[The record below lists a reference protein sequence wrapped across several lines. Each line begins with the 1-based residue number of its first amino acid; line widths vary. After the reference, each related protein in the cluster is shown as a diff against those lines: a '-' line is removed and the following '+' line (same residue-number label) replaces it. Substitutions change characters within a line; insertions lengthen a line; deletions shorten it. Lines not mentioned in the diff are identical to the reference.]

1 MPPKTKR
8 TKKEKKL
15 KEPPEKVYEFITADE
30 MKAREQRYSNRLN
43 DLRVCLNF
51 IDEAL
56 IQIEKLDE
64 LQLLADKWWNF
75 VTCYPLPKPY
85 LPPDMRLF
93 FTKLKVFEMQNV
105 ESNIDWPLA
114 VDERSILAQ
123 SIFRRNLTRLHLHQ
137 QLKPEFGLEYNLNI
151 NDCLSVIRRI
161 EYFLDNDV
169 EVAKC
174 PTANLEDIK
183 KLKFSI
189 QEEILDFFDRYTYR
203 VLCSEE
209 AYMMPVDPIT
219 MEYCYTGDQFQ
230 IHIWSLKNVPV
241 RFSHLDEPRLVANFH
256 ELQLQLHI
264 PSTMLYE
271 NLTIRGIRMN
281 FDHLSEKAKSY
292 TQLITVPV
300 DNLNAGIQDL
310 HECLINEWLMQLDLQ
325 ARIRQDLIQ
334 KRLDYEEQLRLYEEE
349 QARKGKKQQV
359 AEGDGKKQKKPKISK
374 PGKEPPIIDTD
385 VFPDIYGDFL
395 EEEQKQYEFFINS
408 IYNPETLDL
417 DSDEINLKKFFILGG
432 VYQLYYVSKPNHVD
446 LNFHRFNMTWHY
458 NDGKLQVNTDL
469 FIPPTSRFLSRRTTR
484 LMSHLSL
491 SRMSKLGKT
500 LDQSK
505 MSTDPEC
512 PWFVL
517 TFKLPEYLCH
527 WGEPIACHYE
537 TTEKVLEEKED
548 ITTPLPSSMKKG
560 KGLKRMPSKVSL
572 SALPTQHVTEH
583 FPLSRSYASEAG
595 TSMFKLRRLS
605 ASQRFSQGN
614 FFQSSLSLRISQADI
629 SRKAR
634 SSDGTLN
641 VDDFYLPQPLNKA
654 QVRHLERHCMP
665 RIISS
670 LKFPKEIREE
680 ELEEFRKKPKTK
692 GGTLLRR
699 QQDNLEESAL
709 SKPLK
714 RVFSYN
720 NMQTNPERLY
730 PMYGQEEL
738 IRVVRHLPD
747 SNEEDNDD
755 NDTKNDGNKE
765 PKTFLELLRL
775 LNAIKMKYK
784 SRPRLILD
792 LKTIKSKTKWQNKRL
807 KYFFKKYDRPALQA
821 SISTEKSIGKLSKRP
836 IPKTKLEA
844 LKPPALEESKRNL
857 RHETS
862 KVHIIEP
869 SQATDQ
875 QELSVFDISS
885 ESQLKVEKLA
895 KNEPKKI
902 RYTHWTTKHI
912 LHSEYDKEKHIMTI
926 QTDRLGYIGFAFRR
940 YEHFPFKYWSLEP
953 SEEDPENEVIFT
965 LETQYVRCV
974 LHCTPNGIRGHVTEP
989 TKKFVRNPKMYL
1001 IIEKPMKDYK
1011 AFKKMFKE
1019 NYLNIFAEHDACYY
1033 IENGYFSEKHLAT
1046 EMHTYCCMAIHST
1059 QMKFHFSQWNR
1070 LSKRRDIILKFLQ
1083 YKDLAENM
1091 VEVRIT
1097 PEGAF
1102 FVEITELCS
1111 DDLDVIKLQYTN
1123 TWRNIGRFTS
1133 SDQFYVS
1140 SSNRFEM

>member
-1 MPPKTKR
+1 
-8 TKKEKKL
+8 
-15 KEPPEKVYEFITADE
+15 
-30 MKAREQRYSNRLN
+30 
-43 DLRVCLNF
+43 
-51 IDEAL
+51 
-56 IQIEKLDE
+56 
-64 LQLLADKWWNF
+64 
-75 VTCYPLPKPY
+75 
-85 LPPDMRLF
+85 MRLF

-114 VDERSILAQ
+114 VDELSILAQ

-137 QLKPEFGLEYNLNI
+137 QLNPEFGLEYNLNI

-161 EYFLDNDV
+161 Y
-169 EVAKC
+169 
-174 PTANLEDIK
+174 
-183 KLKFSI
+183 I

-209 AYMMPVDPIT
+209 AYMIIV
-219 MEYCYTGDQFQ
+219 
-230 IHIWSLKNVPV
+230 NVPV

-334 KRLDYEEQLRLYEEE
+334 KRIDYEEQLRLYEEE
-349 QARKGKKQQV
+349 QARKGKKQQ
-359 AEGDGKKQKKPKISK
+359 AA
-374 PGKEPPIIDTD
+374 
-385 VFPDIYGDFL
+385 
-395 EEEQKQYEFFINS
+395 EEQKQYESFINS

-432 VYQLYYVSKPNHVD
+432 VYQLYYVSKPNRVD

-458 NDGKLQVNTDL
+458 NDGKLQVNKYL
-469 FIPPTSRFLSRRTTR
+469 FISHTSRFLSRRTTR

-491 SRMSKLGKT
+491 SRMSRLGKT

-505 MSTDPEC
+505 TSTDPEC
-512 PWFVL
+512 SWFVL

-527 WGEPIACHYE
+527 WSEPIACYYE
-537 TTEKVLEEKED
+537 TTEKW
-548 ITTPLPSSMKKG
+548 
-560 KGLKRMPSKVSL
+560 
-572 SALPTQHVTEH
+572 
-583 FPLSRSYASEAG
+583 
-595 TSMFKLRRLS
+595 
-605 ASQRFSQGN
+605 N

-641 VDDFYLPQPLNKA
+641 VDDFYLPQRLNNA

-680 ELEEFRKKPKTK
+680 KLKEFRKKPKTK

-730 PMYGQEEL
+730 PIYGQEEL
-738 IRVVRHLPD
+738 IRVVRQLPD
-747 SNEEDNDD
+747 SNEEDNED
-755 NDTKNDGNKE
+755 NAIKKDENKE

-775 LNAIKMKYK
+775 LNAIKMKFK
-784 SRPRLILD
+784 ARPR
-792 LKTIKSKTKWQNKRL
+792 KRL
-807 KYFFKKYDRPALQA
+807 RSFFKKYDRPALQA
-821 SISTEKSIGKLSKRP
+821 SISTEKSIGKLAKRP
-836 IPKTKLEA
+836 IPKAKLEA
-844 LKPPALEESKRNL
+844 LKPPALEESKRDL

-885 ESQLKVEKLA
+885 ESQLKVEKIA

-902 RYTHWTTKHI
+902 RYTHWTTKYI
-912 LHSEYDKEKHIMTI
+912 LHSEYDKEKHTMTI
-926 QTDRLGYIGFAFRR
+926 QTDRLVYIGFAFRR

-965 LETQYVRCV
+965 LETQYVRCL
-974 LHCTPNGIRGHVTEP
+974 LHCTPNGIRSHVTEP

-1019 NYLNIFAEHDACYY
+1019 NYLNIFAEHYACYY
-1033 IENGYFSEKHLAT
+1033 IEN
-1046 EMHTYCCMAIHST
+1046 
-1059 QMKFHFSQWNR
+1059 
-1070 LSKRRDIILKFLQ
+1070 DLK
-1083 YKDLAENM
+1083 K
-1091 VEVRIT
+1091 
-1097 PEGAF
+1097 
-1102 FVEITELCS
+1102 S
-1111 DDLDVIKLQYTN
+1111 DT
-1123 TWRNIGRFTS
+1123 
-1133 SDQFYVS
+1133 
-1140 SSNRFEM
+1140 